1 MAVRA
6 LLDLGPG
13 PYIKTFTVAAGQAA
27 TEGRPLSF
35 AASDEEVQTTAA
47 AAAVT
52 CGIALETKA
61 AGERVQV
68 LVGEGVVK
76 VKVGTGGATRG
87 LYGVV
92 VADGVTNSGTLGGGT
107 TLKNIVGRFLQT
119 GVAGDVVGLVFR
131 PFATVSL

>member
-27 TEGRPLSF
+27 TEGRPVSF
-35 AASDEEVQTTAA
+35 ASSDQEVQTTAA

-68 LVGEGVVK
+68 LVSEGLVK

-87 LYGVV
+87 LYAVV
-92 VADGVTNSGTLGGGT
+92 VADGVTNSATLGGGT
-107 TLKNIVGRFLQT
+107 VVKNLVGRFMQT
-119 GVAGDVVGLVFR
+119 GVAGDVVGLLFH
-131 PFATVSL
+131 PFASVSA

>member
-1 MAVRA
+1 MATRA

-27 TEGRPLSF
+27 TEGRPVSF
-35 AASDEEVQTTAA
+35 ASADEEVQTTAA
-47 AAAVT
+47 GAAVT

-68 LVGEGVVK
+68 LIGEGVVK

-87 LYGVV
+87 LYAVV
-92 VADGVTNSGTLGGGT
+92 VADGVTNSGTLGGGSV
-107 TLKNIVGRFLQT
+107 LKNLVGRFLQT
-119 GVAGDVVGLVFR
+119 GVAGDVVGLIFS
-131 PFATVSL
+131 PTASVSA

>member
-27 TEGRPLSF
+27 TEGRPVSF
-35 AASDEEVQTTAA
+35 AASDQEVQTTAA

-68 LVGEGVVK
+68 LVSEGLVK

-87 LYGVV
+87 LYAVV
-92 VADGVTNSGTLGGGT
+92 VSDGVTNSATLGGGT
-107 TLKNIVGRFLQT
+107 VVKNLVGRFMQT
-119 GVAGDVVGLVFR
+119 GVAGDVVGLLFH
-131 PFATVSL
+131 PFASVSA